1 VGNALALSITYH
13 SDGNRSA
20 SSHMMPRLETAG
32 GIANVGPDT
41 SNGASAGDVILGP
54 ALALLLTP
62 HYSHI

>member
-1 VGNALALSITYH
+1 
-13 SDGNRSA
+13 
-20 SSHMMPRLETAG
+20 MMPRLETAG